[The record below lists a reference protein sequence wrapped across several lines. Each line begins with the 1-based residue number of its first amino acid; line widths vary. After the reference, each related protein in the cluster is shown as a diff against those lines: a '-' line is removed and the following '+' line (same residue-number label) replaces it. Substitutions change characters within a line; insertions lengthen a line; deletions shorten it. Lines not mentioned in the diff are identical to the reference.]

1 MQKGYAV
8 DNLSKAIIPVHA
20 REICS
25 EFQPD
30 VTRSETICAGGNG
43 KNSCRFDSG
52 GPLIDQETGQLIG
65 LVSFGLA
72 DKKTEFLCNLAPA
85 LYTRVGSYI
94 SFINEDLGA
103 LPDTKPDSQTTMKA
117 DKQSSMPYT
126 SVVAEQERK
135 AKEDELCS
143 TLEKPNKYGVPE
155 DECRHQVAQCF
166 EELQKNK
173 NPQISDS
180 PFEELNEN
188 ANMLDSVVKCMDSRL

>member
-1 MQKGYAV
+1 MSPSV
-8 DNLSKAIIPVHA
+8 
-20 REICS
+20 
-25 EFQPD
+25 F
-30 VTRSETICAGGNG
+30 
-43 KNSCRFDSG
+43 
-52 GPLIDQETGQLIG
+52 
-65 LVSFGLA
+65 
-72 DKKTEFLCNLAPA
+72 
-85 LYTRVGSYI
+85 TRVGSYI
-94 SFINEDLGA
+94 SFINENLGA